1 MPSGLTRYIHDTRML
16 SRNAKLYLLGTI
28 VRGLSNGIWGVI
40 FNLYL
45 KQVGFQPDF
54 IGNVFTA
61 GGIATGF
68 IALPAG
74 LLCER
79 AGLKKALI
87 VGEMVNFAS
96 LIMIVVLEPSVLL
109 FASFV
114 SGLIGTVGWV
124 ASAPFMMENSSSQ
137 ERTFLFSLDWTMMII
152 MGVIG
157 SYLGG
162 IMPGL
167 LNAFFGT
174 PGSVDGYRITLFASI
189 GLASISLFTVLL
201 MKENKTAKKQRTL
214 DLLSLRNVRNW
225 RTIFKFMIPV
235 GVIGFGAGFI
245 VPLFN
250 LFFRL
255 KFVATD
261 EQIGLMSALSNVT
274 LGIGTI
280 AAPALVRKIGKVRSV
295 ALCEFLS
302 MPFIM
307 LTTLAPN
314 LPFAATAYVTRNALM
329 NMAGPIN
336 MMFQMEMVSETERAT
351 TNGFMVMADNIP
363 RAVTASISGV
373 MMTGNDFFTPFL
385 FTTATYLVASSL
397 YYAFFRRAESRT
409 ANVKAEGSA

>member
-1 MPSGLTRYIHDTRML
+1 ML

-28 VRGLSNGIWGVI
+28 VRGLGNGIWGVI

-87 VGEMVNFAS
+87 IGEMVNFAS
-96 LIMIVVLEPSVLL
+96 LTMIVVLEPSVLL

-162 IMPGL
+162 IMPSL

-225 RTIFKFMIPV
+225 KTIFKFMVPV

-250 LFFRL
+250 LFFKL

-280 AAPALVRKIGKVRSV
+280 AAPALVRKVGKVRSV

-336 MMFQMEMVSETERAT
+336 MMFQMEMVSKTERAT

-397 YYAFFRRAESRT
+397 YYAFFRKAESRT
-409 ANVKAEGSA
+409 NEKTERSA

>member
-1 MPSGLTRYIHDTRML
+1 MPLGLTRYVHDTTML

-28 VRGLSNGIWGVI
+28 VRGLGNGIWGVI

-87 VGEMVNFAS
+87 IGEMVNFAS

-162 IMPGL
+162 IMPSL

-225 RTIFKFMIPV
+225 KTIFKFMVPV

-280 AAPALVRKIGKVRSV
+280 AAPALVRKVGKVRSV

-336 MMFQMEMVSETERAT
+336 MMFQMEMVSKTERAT

-397 YYAFFRRAESRT
+397 YYAFFRKAESRT
-409 ANVKAEGSA
+409 NEKTERSA